1 MMDSTS
7 TRTAWL
13 TVSDLNEEKRTFLSE
28 ASETVTRDCAGLAVR
43 KKIKKKYPSCNLVTN
58 KMLMSIIPSKNEFLF
73 YLIEVDLDKIKNFA
87 LALLKI

>member
-43 KKIKKKYPSCNLVTN
+43 KKIKKKIFV
-58 KMLMSIIPSKNEFLF
+58 M
-73 YLIEVDLDKIKNFA
+73 
-87 LALLKI
+87 

>member
-1 MMDSTS
+1 MDSTS

-43 KKIKKKYPSCNLVTN
+43 KKIKKNIRHVIWLQTKC
-58 KMLMSIIPSKNEFLF
+58 
-73 YLIEVDLDKIKNFA
+73 
-87 LALLKI
+87 